1 MTTASAEGQMVP
13 WWLVLLQGIAAI
25 IIGVLLLTNTAA
37 TVAFLV
43 LVLGFYWLISGI
55 FAIIGIFIDSTQWG
69 WKLFMG
75 ILGIIAGIIVIQ
87 HPLVSTVVVP
97 TVTVWLIGLLGIVIG
112 VGAVIAMVML
122 GDGASRSITNNIAV
136 VLIQL
141 QRYDEARQEILR
153 AIDSYV
159 EGVVT
164 RQAELV
170 DFLETGPPPV
180 YVGFGSMSNRDPE
193 ATAALVLDALAQV
206 GQRGGRLLSLG
217 GSQQAQAGQDKGGP
231 SETSF

>member
-55 FAIIGIFIDSTQWG
+55 FSIIGIFVDSSQWG

-87 HPLVSTVVVP
+87 HPLWSSILVPVTAAVVIGIFGIIMGI
-97 TVTVWLIGLLGIVIG
+97 IGLIQAFQGAGWGAGILGVLSILFGILL
-112 VGAVIAMVML
+112 IA
-122 GDGASRSITNNIAV
+122 NP
-136 VLIQL
+136 LIS
-141 QRYDEARQEILR
+141 A
-153 AIDSYV
+153 
-159 EGVVT
+159 
-164 RQAELV
+164 
-170 DFLETGPPPV
+170 
-180 YVGFGSMSNRDPE
+180 
-193 ATAALVLDALAQV
+193 AALVIVLGVFGIIGGILAIIAAF
-206 GQRGGRLLSLG
+206 RIR
-217 GSQQAQAGQDKGGP
+217 
-231 SETSF
+231 